1 MLTEEVHAGN
11 GSAGQSSGGGRCLSV
26 SFSVFS
32 VPCGKPWF
40 FSFVGPEPL
49 PLFLFSFAYPY
60 CFLSCCHLWW
70 AWGTM
75 LKEHRAFEGNVN
87 CRQH

>member
-1 MLTEEVHAGN
+1 MLTEDVHAGN
-11 GSAGQSSGGGRCLSV
+11 GSDGQSSGGGRCLSV

-49 PLFLFSFAYPY
+49 PLFLF
-60 CFLSCCHLWW
+60 FLLLTPIVFFPAVTCGGLGGQCCRNIELLRE
-70 AWGTM
+70 M
-75 LKEHRAFEGNVN
+75 
-87 CRQH
+87 